1 MVSALSVAG
10 IGPNVAVSVVIAI
23 IGAGPAITTGI
34 GAGNRVRA
42 EKAALIGRLC
52 PFLPWKQ
59 TYAGYDGAFRQPI
72 WWNG

>member
-34 GAGNRVRA
+34 GAGNHVRA
-42 EKAALIGRLC
+42 EKAALM
-52 PFLPWKQ
+52 
-59 TYAGYDGAFRQPI
+59 AGFFDTPAPD
-72 WWNG
+72 